1 MDVRYCESM
10 MTILTSQT
18 DWQVERWPNFSPA
31 ELACRHCGE
40 AYIWPEFM
48 DKLQALRADIGRPFH
63 ILSGHRCALHNAR
76 IGGAPLS
83 QHLKLAVDISLVSHD
98 RHKLAARAKAH
109 GFKGFGYY
117 SYFLHLD
124 LGRNRHWYGGE
135 KAKQLWQTL

>member
-1 MDVRYCESM
+1 M

-18 DWQVERWPNFSPA
+18 DWQVERWPNFSPT

-40 AYIWPEFM
+40 TYNWPEFL
-48 DKLQALRADIGRPFH
+48 DKLQALRSDIERPFH
-63 ILSGHRCALHNAR
+63 IFSGHRCALHNAR

-124 LGRNRHWYGGE
+124 LGRSRHWYGGE